1 MTSSHNDTPKRDKIL
16 AAGRAGVVDIGS
28 NSVRLVIYEGPHRA
42 LAADFNEKALCAIG
56 KGIATTGRLD
66 PDGANAAIK
75 ALARFR
81 LVAEARGVKRVEA
94 VATAAVRDAK
104 NGADFIQRA
113 RDALGA
119 PIRVLSGED
128 EARLAADGVVGGI
141 PDADGIV
148 GDLGG
153 GSLEIT
159 PVDRGV
165 PSTGV
170 SLPFGPLRLMDASD
184 GKLDKARMIVDQG
197 LQGLKVLE
205 RLKGRSLYAVG
216 GVWRS
221 IARIHMTRAKHPVEI
236 LHAYTMSRDDAV
248 EHTEYL
254 SSRSRRAME
263 LIGEETRKRAEAV
276 PFGAVV
282 MERLI
287 KSTKLDRVVVSSYGV
302 REGVLFQ
309 RMPEDVRRQDPLL
322 AAVRDWAQ
330 REARDPALEDALFQW
345 TSPLFGQEGT
355 EDAMIRRAVCVL
367 SDVLW
372 RGHPDHRGE
381 SIFHLA
387 LNGNFAGVDHR
398 GRGMIALA
406 LHHRYSGL
414 DKPPG
419 NYTRLSAF
427 LGDDSCSW
435 AMILGAGLRLAY
447 AIAGPTAEVIRQSSL
462 RVTAPSLILTLPRAL
477 EALWCE
483 PVERKLQ
490 DLAATL
496 RKTPRFELR

>member
-1 MTSSHNDTPKRDKIL
+1 LTHPSNDIPKRDKIL

-28 NSVRLVIYEGPHRA
+28 NSVRLVIFEGPHRS

-56 KGIATTGRLD
+56 RGIASTGRLD
-66 PDGANAAIK
+66 PEGANAAVR

-81 LVAEARGVKRVEA
+81 LVAESRGVKRVDA

-113 RDALGA
+113 RDALGV

-128 EARLAADGVVGGI
+128 EARLAAEGVIGGI
-141 PDADGIV
+141 PDADGSV

-159 PVDRGV
+159 PVERGT
-165 PSTGV
+165 PAPGV

-184 GKLDKARMIVDQG
+184 GKLERARHIVDEG
-197 LQGLKVLE
+197 LAGLRPLE
-205 RLKGRSLYAVG
+205 KLRGRALYAVG

-221 IARIHMTRAKHPVEI
+221 IARIHMTRSKHPIQI
-236 LHAYTMSRDDAV
+236 LHAYTMSREDAI
-248 EHTEYL
+248 EHCEFL
-254 SSRSRRAME
+254 SGKSRRALE
-263 LIGEETRKRAEAV
+263 LIGEETRRRAESI

-282 MERLI
+282 LERLI
-287 KSTKLDRVVVSSYGV
+287 KATKLDRVVVSSYGV

-309 RMPEDVRRQDPLL
+309 RMPEEIRRQDPLL
-322 AAVRDWAQ
+322 AAVRDWAN
-330 REARDPALEDALFQW
+330 REARDPALEEALFQW
-345 TSPLFGQEGT
+345 TSPLFGQEAV
-355 EDAMIRRAVCVL
+355 EDSTIRRAATIL

-406 LHHRYSGL
+406 LHHRYAGL
-414 DKPPG
+414 GTPPD
-419 NYTRLSAF
+419 NYTRLSSF
-427 LGDDSCSW
+427 LGDDACSW
-435 AMILGAGLRLAY
+435 AMVLGAALRLAY
-447 AIAGPTAEVIRQSSL
+447 AIAGPSSEIFRQTSL
-462 RVTAPSLILTLPRAL
+462 RVTASSMILTLPRAL
-477 EALWCE
+477 EELWCE
-483 PVERKLQ
+483 PVERKL
-490 DLAATL
+490 DDVAAAL
-496 RKTPRFELR
+496 GKTARLELR